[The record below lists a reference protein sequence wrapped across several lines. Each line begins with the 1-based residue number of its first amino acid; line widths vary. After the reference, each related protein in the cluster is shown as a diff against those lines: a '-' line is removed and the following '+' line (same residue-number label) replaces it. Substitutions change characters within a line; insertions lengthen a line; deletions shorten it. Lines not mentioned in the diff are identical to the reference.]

1 MDNLE
6 DLDPELGLGRE
17 EPDSWSAAI
26 GRNIAL
32 RLVGNCEREVKR
44 QEHIYE
50 FVLTE
55 KHHCLVLLAMDKIFV
70 EGLRHHFQ
78 MTTTVIDRMFP
89 RLRDLI
95 EIHLRF
101 LLKLRRRQNTNAVVP
116 TIADILIDQFSSEN
130 AFRMKIAYGDFCSR
144 HMDAVEAY
152 KYYLR
157 EDTRFARFVRHCQV
171 CYITNS
177 LFCYLIKTFL
187 FLSTKLLLSQFF
199 QTNPLLK
206 KKGIPECILFVTQR
220 LTKYPLLVEPLIKT
234 SVASEEADN
243 LKKALSLVKVIL
255 ADVDSCVADKEREN
269 RKLEIYNRYVNLK

>member
-116 TIADILIDQFSSEN
+116 TIADILIDQFSGEN
-130 AFRMKIAYGDFCSR
+130 AFRMKSAYGDFCSR
-144 HMDAVEAY
+144 HRDAVEAY

-171 CYITNS
+171 CFETNPFFRS
-177 LFCYLIKTFL
+177 SSSSLIKSYL
-187 FLSTKLLLSQFF
+187 F
-199 QTNPLLK
+199 
-206 KKGIPECILFVTQR
+206 
-220 LTKYPLLVEPLIKT
+220 
-234 SVASEEADN
+234 
-243 LKKALSLVKVIL
+243 
-255 ADVDSCVADKEREN
+255 
-269 RKLEIYNRYVNLK
+269 